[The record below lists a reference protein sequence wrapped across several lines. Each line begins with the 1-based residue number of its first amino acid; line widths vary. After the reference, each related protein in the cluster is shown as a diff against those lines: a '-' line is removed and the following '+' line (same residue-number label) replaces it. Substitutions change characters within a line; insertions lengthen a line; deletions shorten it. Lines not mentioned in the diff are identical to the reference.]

1 MRSIIWTCAGKHKDA
16 SEWIDIQPI
25 RLSRI
30 KEQNQFSLEKLKN
43 KISFLFKNRRA
54 KSVFFRRRGQP

>member
-1 MRSIIWTCAGKHKDA
+1 MRSIRWTCAGKHKDA

-43 KISFLFKNRRA
+43 KISFLLKNRRT